1 MVPKI
6 CHASLATM
14 IWEIRWNSS
23 GDTPQKIALSAL
35 LLAFNAEMA
44 ALSQVNLAAPSFAQ
58 PILTASQTAS
68 SIEHNQN
75 LEGYQERDVR
85 LNDLGT
91 NMLLRSK
98 IYIIWSWPK
107 TLVLFKFQRIFKIIY
122 HRISNIRI
130 FFYFWPLLSLSIYKN
145 LPGSSMLM
153 ILFMIGNMPF
163 NQLPQKILISDNMCV

>member
-1 MVPKI
+1 
-6 CHASLATM
+6 
-14 IWEIRWNSS
+14 
-23 GDTPQKIALSAL
+23 
-35 LLAFNAEMA
+35 MA

-130 FFYFWPLLSLSIYKN
+130 FFYF
-145 LPGSSMLM
+145 
-153 ILFMIGNMPF
+153 
-163 NQLPQKILISDNMCV
+163 